1 MARLC
6 APPAIVKTAASG
18 RGGNMLGIVRRF
30 ETAINVALL
39 VMMSLVVVLTTI
51 DLGWTLVEHLISPPY
66 VRFSDEALKEV
77 FSGFLLVL
85 IGLELL
91 DTVRAYMTEKAV
103 RIELVLAVGLVAIT
117 RKMIVIDIKDLDSLW
132 LIGIAAVIVA
142 LAVGYYIITSA
153 RQRAATK
160 PGPST

>member
-1 MARLC
+1 VNATSHREERC
-6 APPAIVKTAASG
+6 V
-18 RGGNMLGIVRRF
+18 RRHGGNMLGIISRF

-39 VMMSLVVVLTTI
+39 IMMSLVVVLTTI

-66 VRFSDEALKEV
+66 VRFSDAALKEV

-117 RKMIVIDIKDLDSLW
+117 RKMIVVEIKDLDSLW
-132 LIGIAAVIVA
+132 LIGIAAVITS

-153 RQRAATK
+153 RYRAVTK
-160 PGPST
+160 PGPKT

>member
-1 MARLC
+1 
-6 APPAIVKTAASG
+6 
-18 RGGNMLGIVRRF
+18 MLRVVSRF
-30 ETAINVALL
+30 ETLINVALL
-39 VMMSLVVVLTTI
+39 VMMSLVVVVTTI
-51 DLGWTLVEHLISPPY
+51 DLGWTLVEHLITPPY
-66 VRFSDEALKEV
+66 VRFSDTALKEV

-117 RKMIVIDIKDLDSLW
+117 RKIIVIDMKDLDSLW
-132 LIGIAAVIVA
+132 MIGLAAVIVS

-153 RQRAATK
+153 RHKAATK